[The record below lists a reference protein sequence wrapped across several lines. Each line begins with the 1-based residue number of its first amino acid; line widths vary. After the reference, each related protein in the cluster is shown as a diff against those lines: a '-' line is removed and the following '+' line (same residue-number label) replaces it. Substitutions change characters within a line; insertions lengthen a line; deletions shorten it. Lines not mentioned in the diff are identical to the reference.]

1 MAVKKQLFCETELR
15 LLQCEEGDTPSKSA
29 VNSLCLTFAV
39 SKYWLL
45 TNRDSGDPVPN
56 VERCRKRG
64 FTLPVP
70 EV

>member
-1 MAVKKQLFCETELR
+1 M
-15 LLQCEEGDTPSKSA
+15 PSKSA
-29 VNSLCLTFAV
+29 VIALCLTFAL

-45 TNRDSGDPVPN
+45 TNRDAEDPVPN
-56 VERCRKRG
+56 VGRCRKRC

>member
-1 MAVKKQLFCETELR
+1 MAVNKQLFCETELR

-29 VNSLCLTFAV
+29 VNALCLTFGV

-56 VERCRKRG
+56 VGACQKRY
-64 FTLPVP
+64 FSLPITKV
-70 EV
+70 